1 MGRLVLWVVLAVGS
15 LVGLRG
21 VLDVLVSLVMGDGLL
36 AVLRAGLLSLGLLVA
51 AVAASRLG
59 VAPWSAG
66 PLRPDPPSRLDSPR
80 S

>member
-1 MGRLVLWVVLAVGS
+1 VGRLVLWVVLVAGS

-21 VLDVLVSLVMGDGLL
+21 LLDVLVSLVMGDGVLP
-36 AVLRAGLLSLGLLVA
+36 VLRAGLLSLGLLVA

-66 PLRPDPPSRLDSPR
+66 PREPEPPSRLDSPQG
-80 S
+80 

>member
-1 MGRLVLWVVLAVGS
+1 MGRLVLWVVLVLGS

-21 VLDVLVSLVMGDGLL
+21 LLDVLVSLVMGDG
-36 AVLRAGLLSLGLLVA
+36 VLPVLQAGLLSLGLLVA

-66 PLRPDPPSRLDSPR
+66 PRGPEPPSRLDSSR
-80 S
+80 G